1 SDVCSSDLL
10 SWSWMSLLVGR
21 VCPGTRSWTTK
32 RVGRGVAPQPT
43 RCAVDDAFAPG
54 RRVLD
59 RGCSAEQTAG
69 EKEIQVLHDHGAAA
83 ALAQLEDRVLTTA
96 ADLVHEAP
104 AATGQSSAD
113 DDQQRDRSP
122 AGLLTLGLRVGH
134 QLLDQEHTS
143 PDQADRAQEHEQQAA
158 PVLDRGLR
166 VLQEVAHTPLGF

>member
-1 SDVCSSDLL
+1 KRMPKRSIAWCEVSLNFLAKLIAWSLIAMSCPCLSSL

-83 ALAQLEDRVLTTA
+83 ALAQLENRVLTTA
-96 ADLVHEAP
+96 ADLVHEA
-104 AATGQSSAD
+104 
-113 DDQQRDRSP
+113 
-122 AGLLTLGLRVGH
+122 
-134 QLLDQEHTS
+134 
-143 PDQADRAQEHEQQAA
+143 
-158 PVLDRGLR
+158 
-166 VLQEVAHTPLGF
+166 